1 MKKKPRVP
9 KPIRN
14 PVAEAVL
21 LYDVRAAIRADV
33 ANLKTAAELQAWT
46 GSSAAN
52 LISNAGR
59 MLWIVLGAALSCGVD
74 KESADVRILR
84 GLGEVLG
91 DLQADGRI
99 EQHRASIQAGLLAA
113 ERLLPMC
120 SDISMAAASYEL
132 DGLLSTARGM
142 GTADLAAML
151 ERVVT
156 AA

>member
-1 MKKKPRVP
+1 MTKRPRIP

-21 LYDVRAAIRADV
+21 ISDVRAAIRDDV

-59 MLWIVLGAALSCGVD
+59 MLWIVLGAALACGID
-74 KESADVRILR
+74 KESADIRILR
-84 GLGEVLG
+84 GLGEALG

-113 ERLLPMC
+113 ERLLPLC
-120 SDISMAAASYEL
+120 SDIAMAAASYEL
-132 DGLLSTARGM
+132 DGLLNTAQGM
-142 GTADLAAML
+142 GTSDLAAML
-151 ERVVT
+151 DRAV
-156 AA
+156 AAA